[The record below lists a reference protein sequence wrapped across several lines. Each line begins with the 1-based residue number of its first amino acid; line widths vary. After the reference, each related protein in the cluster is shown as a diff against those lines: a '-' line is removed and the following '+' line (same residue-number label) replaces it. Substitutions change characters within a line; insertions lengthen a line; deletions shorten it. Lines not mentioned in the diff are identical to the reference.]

1 MNRYLLIFAISL
13 SVISGCDTQKNTEV
27 ARPVQADKAVDD
39 AIHQLTLSYYQQ
51 VPESATYNG
60 APEEL
65 TSAADARLND
75 RAIAG
80 NKTRTTE
87 MEKRLAELKAT
98 STDGLDDERRRDRAS
113 LIALFDGA
121 LGPSRVADYGTSFD
135 EYGIWYLPY
144 AINQN
149 SGPTVSIPKLMEAQ
163 QLVRNA
169 AEAQEYLDRLNAF
182 SRILDG
188 SLAKLQHDV
197 VLGAIPPDFI
207 INKSKAVVDAFA
219 AVPAKNNALYSSFVS
234 KLKAANVPNADSF
247 AAKALT

>member
-1 MNRYLLIFAISL
+1 M
-13 SVISGCDTQKNTEV
+13 G
-27 ARPVQADKAVDD
+27 RP
-39 AIHQLTLSYYQQ
+39 
-51 VPESATYNG
+51 
-60 APEEL
+60 
-65 TSAADARLND
+65 D
-75 RAIAG
+75 RPIRG
-80 NKTRTTE
+80 
-87 MEKRLAELKAT
+87 
-98 STDGLDDERRRDRAS
+98 ERRRDRAS

-121 LGPSRVADYGTSFD
+121 LGPSRAADYGTSFD

-169 AEAQEYLDRLNAF
+169 AEAQEYLDRLTAF
-182 SRILDG
+182 PGILDG

-197 VLGAIPPDFI
+197 ALGAIPPDFI

-247 AAKALT
+247 AERTPLRPSIEISVSTIEGYQARAPPALATTMRRDQFHAERN